1 MCFDKVKVYNLYR
14 RRWLH
19 YELAAAVFRLSLEGA
34 AVASAMELLPVCS
47 CRVRSRLSSY
57 FLLDSCAIV
66 KDTVDRNGYLYTV
79 GYGRFLE
86 VNHKS

>member
-1 MCFDKVKVYNLYR
+1 MCFGKVKVCNPYK

-19 YELAAAVFRLSLEGA
+19 HEVAARLFSEGP

-57 FLLDSCAIV
+57 FLLDSCGIV